1 MIDKLYTK
9 FENREDSLTKMLDI
23 IPSGEFSKPNTILI
37 AISYGGLYLAYEI
50 SKRFD
55 LPLDFL
61 FTEPLFAPKNN
72 ECEVA
77 IVSESMDIAINDTLV
92 ESFGISYDFIYGE
105 AKRRY
110 DEGILPNIYKYRKGE
125 TMQSLNKRNVIL
137 IDDGVESGLTMS
149 VAIKTCMKKFCST
162 IRIAVPVISSD
173 TRELLETSVDA
184 IYSFYTPLH
193 FVDTEYY
200 YENFEAVDSALVV
213 EMLNKSL
220 IKGNDNGT
228 KSK

>member
-9 FENREDSLTKMLDI
+9 FENRADSLTKMLDI
-23 IPSGEFSKPNTILI
+23 IPSGEFSKANTILI

-50 SKRFD
+50 SRRFD

-61 FTEPLFAPKNN
+61 FTEPLFAPKNS

-77 IVSESMDIAINDTLV
+77 IVSESMDIAINDALV

-125 TMQSLNKRNVIL
+125 TMRSLNKRNVIL
-137 IDDGVESGLTMS
+137 IDDGIESGLTMS
-149 VAIKTCMKKFCST
+149 VAIKTCVKKMCST
-162 IRIAVPVISSD
+162 IRIATPVISSD
-173 TRELLETSVDA
+173 ARELLETSVDA
-184 IYSFYTPLH
+184 IYSFYTPQH
-193 FVDTEYY
+193 FVDTAYY
-200 YENFEAVDSALVV
+200 YDDFGGVDSALVV
-213 EMLNKSL
+213 EMLSKS
-220 IKGNDNGT
+220 IKGADNGN
-228 KSK
+228 KPK

>member
-9 FENREDSLTKMLDI
+9 FENRDDSLTKMLDI
-23 IPSGEFSKPNTILI
+23 IPSGEFSKPDTILI

-50 SKRFD
+50 SRRYD

-77 IVSESMDIAINDTLV
+77 IVSEGMDIAINDALV

-125 TMQSLNKRNVIL
+125 TMRSLNKRNVIL
-137 IDDGVESGLTMS
+137 IDDGIESGLTMS
-149 VAIKTCMKKFCST
+149 VAIKTCAKKMCST
-162 IRIAVPVISSD
+162 IRIATPVISSD
-173 TRELLETSVDA
+173 ARELLETSVDA
-184 IYSFYTPLH
+184 IYSFYTPKH
-193 FVDTEYY
+193 FVDTKYY
-200 YENFEAVDSALVV
+200 YEDFGGVDSNFVV
-213 EMLNKSL
+213 EILSKSIKGVENGNKS
-220 IKGNDNGT
+220 K
-228 KSK
+228 